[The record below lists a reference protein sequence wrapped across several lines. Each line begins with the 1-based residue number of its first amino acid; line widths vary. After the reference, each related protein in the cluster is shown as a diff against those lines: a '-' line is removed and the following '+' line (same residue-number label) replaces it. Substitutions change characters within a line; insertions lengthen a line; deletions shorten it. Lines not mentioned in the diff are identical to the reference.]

1 MSEFYQMNRKLTNP
15 YRLSGGVLIATGVG
29 FAFVAAMS
37 MDGGGAVLPLVASGI
52 LSILAGV
59 GLLLAAKAL
68 DELEENYSEY
78 VELLKE
84 EIEYKNDQ
92 IEDLKTDL
100 DRERNPL
107 NYITVDELDW
117 KMGRGKR
124 A

>member
-1 MSEFYQMNRKLTNP
+1 MNTKRINP

-52 LSILAGV
+52 LSILAGI
-59 GLLLAAKAL
+59 GLLMAARWI
-68 DELEENYSEY
+68 DEL
-78 VELLKE
+78 VESHAECVDLLKE
-84 EIEYKNDQ
+84 EIECKNDQ

-117 KMGRGKR
+117 EMGRQ